1 MDHGALGGRDDSFF
15 FKKIEF
21 FDLLKLFLQNRLET
35 FIHGRYDILGFGLKT
50 GFGIDGLGLEPAG
63 LAVLGS
69 RAGGV
74 TGSDVGVVGSCFSGI
89 GGKGYFLRIGLIR
102 LSF

>member
-1 MDHGALGGRDDSFF
+1 V
-15 FKKIEF
+15 
-21 FDLLKLFLQNRLET
+21 
-35 FIHGRYDILGFGLKT
+35 RYDILGFGLKT
-50 GFGIDGLGLEPAG
+50 GFGIDGLGFEPAG

-74 TGSDVGVVGSCFSGI
+74 IGSSEVGVVGSCFSGI
-89 GGKGYFLRIGLIR
+89 SGKGYFLRIGLIR